1 MLKSEIYKLSV
12 IVTFYNLEKHI
23 EKNIKSIIDQSI
35 DMEIIYVDDGSTDKS
50 IDIVNK
56 YRSLDN
62 RIKIFQKDNGGP
74 SSARNFGLKYATG
87 EYIIFIDG
95 DDYIEKDSLKKLY
108 NTAKNENLDILQ
120 GCYRRVNEY
129 GEELFEKYEKGLVN
143 SGTAM
148 TGREWILKKH
158 NIPMVWPYLF
168 RRDFLMQNNLTLLE
182 GVYHEDVE
190 FIPRVIYLSESI
202 KAVDIVFYNY
212 VQRQGSIMNSKNINK
227 FFDLIKVCDSLEAF
241 QTEFAM
247 SEELNN
253 YFKEHISYLYA
264 QGIHNAI
271 LTNIGINELLKD
283 KYVRYK
289 VINKISGSRS
299 PKYKIMALFL
309 KFKFYKLYETAYS
322 VKIKLKKG

>member
-1 MLKSEIYKLSV
+1 MLKSENYKLSV
-12 IVTFYNLEKHI
+12 IVTFYNLEDYI

-50 IDIVNK
+50 IEIVNK
-56 YRSLDN
+56 YKLLDN

-74 SSARNFGLKYATG
+74 SSARNYGLKHSTG

-95 DDYIEKDSLKKLY
+95 DDYIERDSLKKLY
-108 NTAKNENLDILQ
+108 NAAKNENLDILQ
-120 GCYRRVNEY
+120 GCYRKVNVC

-143 SGTAM
+143 AGPAM
-148 TGREWILKKH
+148 PGKDWMLKKH
-158 NIPMVWPYLF
+158 NIPMVWSYMF

-190 FIPRVIYLSESI
+190 FIPRVMYFSNST

-212 VQRQGSIMNSKNINK
+212 VQRQGSIMKSKNINK

-241 QTEFAM
+241 QNKNEM

-271 LTNIGINELLKD
+271 LTNIGINELLED
-283 KYVRYK
+283 KYVRCK
-289 VINKISGSRS
+289 VINKISSSRF
-299 PKYKIMALFL
+299 PKYKIMASFL
-309 KFKFYKLYETAYS
+309 KIKAYKLYEIAYS
-322 VKIKLKKG
+322 SKTKLKKG